1 MRERGAD
8 AGDSG
13 DDARE
18 RGADARRAIEPSMH
32 RADWNW
38 QNPFTAYNCT
48 WGFHYPTPYPE
59 SADAPCA
66 DGAAGVALPER
77 NDSTTWPP
85 TARTPP
91 SIPMATSAQCRLTAW
106 HCSARISHCIQC
118 PLTAWH
124 CVHCRCPR
132 AMLCDWNTLKEGG
145 ENGKRIS
152 RCNLE
157 GYGGLDYET
166 FGGDVSHVLDGL
178 PEKRCPYPPMDVPG
192 PGAGFDANGHWT
204 GRGTARVA

>member
-1 MRERGAD
+1 MVCVVAYDGR
-8 AGDSG
+8 S
-13 DDARE
+13 ARYC
-18 RGADARRAIEPSMH
+18 PSEDH
-32 RADWNW
+32 DTVVANVPHWNW

-77 NDSTTWPP
+77 NDSTT
-85 TARTPP
+85 
-91 SIPMATSAQCRLTAW
+91 
-106 HCSARISHCIQC
+106 
-118 PLTAWH
+118 
-124 CVHCRCPR
+124 CPR

-166 FGGDVSHVLDGL
+166 FGGDVSHVLEGL